1 MNKTGILIV
10 LSGPSGCGKDT
21 VLSQLIDSNEDIKVS
36 ISMTTR
42 APRAGELDGVDYYF
56 VTREYFEKKI
66 ADGSMLEYAEYNGN
80 YYGTPKA
87 PVDEMLR
94 NGISVVLEIEVQ
106 GAEKIRKLYPDAVS
120 VFLLPPS
127 LNALEY
133 RLRTRGT
140 EDEETLAH
148 RLYIGEQEI
157 KRAGEFD
164 YYVINDKIR
173 DALDDF
179 ETIIRAEKLRMSR
192 NKNVISEVINNV

>member
-21 VLSQLIDSNEDIKVS
+21 VLSQLIDSNEEIKVS

-42 APRAGELDGVDYYF
+42 APRAGEIDGVDYYF

-94 NGISVVLEIEVQ
+94 SGISVVLEIEVQ

>member
-42 APRAGELDGVDYYF
+42 APRAGEIDGVDYYF